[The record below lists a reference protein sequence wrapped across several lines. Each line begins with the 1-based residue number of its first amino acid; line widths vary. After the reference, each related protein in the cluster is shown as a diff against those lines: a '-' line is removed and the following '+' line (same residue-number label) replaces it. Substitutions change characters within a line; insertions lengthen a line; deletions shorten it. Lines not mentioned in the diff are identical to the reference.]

1 MIRVLIIV
9 FFASIIVFG
18 AVNLI
23 SCSNA
28 DNQNSSVDI
37 PENIKRAADSLIIVK
52 TGQDY
57 FEEYITHDPEET
69 KVIPHGFFM
78 AYRFYIP
85 QKPYIDERITFVLDS
100 TGILRPDMEVT
111 GIPDCAESPDNCLFI
126 VDEKEARKIAEEAGL
141 PKGIDEWGAEFMWSA
156 QSGKYVWHIISTLE
170 KRGGPDGFRGNGRE
184 MAIDP
189 NTGEVIKDSEWNIR

>member
-18 AVNLI
+18 AVSLT

-28 DNQNSSVDI
+28 DNQNGSVDI
-37 PENIKRAADSLIIVK
+37 PENIKRAADNLIIDR
-52 TGQDY
+52 TGKDY
-57 FEEYITHDPEET
+57 FEEYITPDPEET
-69 KVIPHGFFM
+69 KVIPQGFYM

-111 GIPDCAESPDNCLFI
+111 GIPDCAGSPDNCLFI

-141 PKGIDEWGAEFMWSA
+141 PKGISEWGAEFMWNA

-170 KRGGPDGFRGNGRE
+170 KREGPDGFRGKGRE
-184 MAIDP
+184 MTIDP
-189 NTGEVIKDSEWNIR
+189 NTGEVINDSEWNIR